1 MTSNWCRI
9 QRTIQS
15 FLSTFYIYSK
25 NSLVTIQPNREKK
38 KKKKYIYQLLFQI
51 KLKLKKKLLKK
62 KIYQIYIHFFDQNEK
77 SKVKEKS
84 VNIKICQWVHYKF
97 IVKKIPPFCPIL
109 YSWLYFRGWST
120 VAVCTFSLYVCKN
133 GHHDITS
140 ISSTWAN
147 WVWPR

>member
-1 MTSNWCRI
+1 M
-9 QRTIQS
+9 
-15 FLSTFYIYSK
+15 
-25 NSLVTIQPNREKK
+25 
-38 KKKKYIYQLLFQI
+38 
-51 KLKLKKKLLKK
+51 
-62 KIYQIYIHFFDQNEK
+62 IYQIYILLFDQNEK
-77 SKVKEKS
+77 STVKEKS
-84 VNIKICQWVHYKF
+84 VNKLERKYTDLPMSTLQVYCK
-97 IVKKIPPFCPIL
+97 KKIPPFCPIL